1 MFIAWANNMDM
12 TSAVQEQGA
21 SWILIHEGFE
31 QSVHVREMMQH
42 LIKKCSASTTVTD
55 LLHVYMYLQIFLHK
69 KFKEQSA
76 ENVP

>member
-1 MFIAWANNMDM
+1 MFMCMGEQYGYDQR
-12 TSAVQEQGA
+12 SARTRRQLNTDSRGFWTKCACSGNDAA
-21 SWILIHEGFE
+21 SH
-31 QSVHVREMMQH
+31 
-42 LIKKCSASTTVTD
+42 KKCSASTTVTD